1 MSLESA
7 QKFVSKMKEDKEFR
21 STVQQA
27 ADTVALN
34 DYLRGQGFEFN
45 QRELVGAM
53 ASCMAELDKMAQGCC
68 Q

>member
-7 QKFVSKMKEDKEFR
+7 QQFVSRMNGDKEFR
-21 STVQQA
+21 TAVEHC
-27 ADTVALN
+27 ADTMALIVF
-34 DYLRGQGFEFN
+34 LRSQGYEFD

-53 ASCMAELDKMAQGCC
+53 AACMGELDATPQVCR